1 MLSKLMYRETLYSN
15 ILMIDPE
22 WGIPVVYANNS
33 ATHALAI
40 AMYSVQLCMKWPL
53 V

>member
-1 MLSKLMYRETLYSN
+1 
-15 ILMIDPE
+15 MIDPE
-22 WGIPVVYANNS
+22 WGIPVVYVNKSS

-40 AMYSVQLCMKWPL
+40 AMYSVLLCMKWPL